1 MIGSQVQDDSNSG
14 KSHSPSL
21 EDRRAHHNELERR
34 RRDHIK
40 DHFMVLRDSIPLI
53 DGEKP
58 SRALILK
65 RAVEYISLMQSKLQ
79 EHQKREEELKK
90 RNELLEERLLQTQTE
105 KSHRQ
110 EQQIVVRPEPSFG
123 PLVTAIPVTPQ
134 PLTPPNGL
142 QSPLISQ
149 PDQLL
154 LLSQTLLS
162 QRISEQQICAAAP
175 APAPDLSLLGLQLR
189 LLSGQYGELP
199 IV

>member
-1 MIGSQVQDDSNSG
+1 MINLQIST
-14 KSHSPSL
+14 PSFM
-21 EDRRAHHNELERR
+21 NEFLQ
-34 RRDHIK
+34 
-40 DHFMVLRDSIPLI
+40 
-53 DGEKP
+53 P

-142 QSPLISQ
+142 QS
-149 PDQLL
+149 
-154 LLSQTLLS
+154 
-162 QRISEQQICAAAP
+162 
-175 APAPDLSLLGLQLR
+175 
-189 LLSGQYGELP
+189 
-199 IV
+199 